1 VKYPVLVKDSDGTD
15 VRASTPQP
23 LNTNGTQKSAG
34 SAPDILTRRIYPEIN
49 FTTYFGVPP
58 F

>member
-1 VKYPVLVKDSDGTD
+1 